1 MRVFVTGASGW
12 IGSAVVPELIGAGH
26 QVVGLA
32 RSDAA
37 AERVAASGAEVLIG
51 DVQDVD
57 VLRAGA
63 EQADGVV
70 HLAFRHDI
78 AWTGHFEEAA
88 ASDRRAIEVFGE
100 VLSGSDGTLA
110 VASGVAGVRPGG
122 IATERDLP
130 SDGVSP
136 RVASERAVLALA
148 ERGVR
153 SMSVRFAP
161 TVHGAGDH
169 GFIARIVD
177 ADRSHGAAGYVA
189 EGENRWAAVHQKRRR
204 AARAPRDRARARAA
218 RCCTPS
224 ARRASRCAIS
234 PRRSATASSSRRPR
248 SRPTRPA
255 SASASSRSSSVST
268 WPPRARSRASCSGGS
283 RRAPPSSRTSTRRA
297 APRRAGARGA
307 GRHRAGSRPAV
318 RCRAAACSPRA
329 GPSSTVSPTAA
340 CRTSVVLT
348 MPPGTARTCRS
359 IRPLDLGA
367 LAME

>member
-37 AERVAASGAEVLIG
+37 AEKVAASGAEVLIG
-51 DVQDVD
+51 DLQDVD

-70 HLAFRHDI
+70 HLGFRHDI
-78 AWTGHFEEAA
+78 AWTGRFEEAA

-100 VLSGSDGTLA
+100 VLSRSDGTLA

-122 IATERDLP
+122 IATERDRP
-130 SDGVSP
+130 SDEASP

-148 ERGVR
+148 DRGVR

-177 ADRSHGAAGYVA
+177 ADRSHGAAGYVGN
-189 EGENRWAAVHQKRRR
+189 GENRWAAVHRKD
-204 AARAPRDRARARAA
+204 AARLVRLGIEHAPGGSVLHAVGEEGIAMRDIAE
-218 RCCTPS
+218 
-224 ARRASRCAIS
+224 AIS
-234 PRRSATASSSRRPR
+234 HRFELPATAIAPEEADERFGFLARFVGLDM
-248 SRPTRPA
+248 A
-255 SASASSRSSSVST
+255 ASS
-268 WPPRARSRASCSGGS
+268 AI
-283 RRAPPSSRTSTRRA
+283 TRELLGWE
-297 APRRAGARGA
+297 PTGPTLIEDIGAGAYSN
-307 GRHRAGSRPAV
+307 GSQ
-318 RCRAAACSPRA
+318 
-329 GPSSTVSPTAA
+329 G
-340 CRTSVVLT
+340 
-348 MPPGTARTCRS
+348 
-359 IRPLDLGA
+359 
-367 LAME
+367 

>member
-26 QVVGLA
+26 QVLELA

-37 AERVAASGAEVLIG
+37 AEKVAASGVEVLIG

-78 AWTGHFEEAA
+78 AWAGHFEEAA

-122 IATERDLP
+122 IASERDLP
-130 SDGVSP
+130 SNEVSP

-161 TVHGAGDH
+161 TVHGA
-169 GFIARIVD
+169 
-177 ADRSHGAAGYVA
+177 AGYVA
-189 EGENRWAAVHQKRRR
+189 EGENRWAAVHQKD
-204 AARAPRDRARARAA
+204 AARLVRLGIEHAPAGSVLHAVDEEGVAMREIAEAIGHRFELPA
-218 RCCTPS
+218 T
-224 ARRASRCAIS
+224 AIS
-234 PRRSATASSSRRPR
+234 LEEAGE
-248 SRPTRPA
+248 
-255 SASASSRSSSVST
+255 RSSSVST
-268 WPPRARSRASCSGGS
+268 WPRRALSRASCSGGS
-283 RRAPPSSRTSTRRA
+283 RRAPPSSRTSGPAPTPT
-297 APRRAGARGA
+297 APRAEPTRDPGGRGLRPRPPRPPQRHA
-307 GRHRAGSRPAV
+307 TPSGIAVPPRGRLA
-318 RCRAAACSPRA
+318 SPPR
-329 GPSSTVSPTAA
+329 SP
-340 CRTSVVLT
+340 
-348 MPPGTARTCRS
+348 
-359 IRPLDLGA
+359 
-367 LAME
+367 